1 MLPTSRDVL
10 EAAQRLQTRVL
21 RTPLVR
27 MGGADAPLFLK
38 LESLQVTGSF
48 KPRGAFHHVLKN
60 AEACGRG
67 VVTASS
73 GNHGQAVAYVA
84 RQLGVSCVV
93 VVPEDVVPV
102 KLEAIQR
109 WGAEVV
115 RYGHTAED
123 RIGRARELAE
133 ERGLHYVPPFD
144 DPDVIA
150 GQGTVGLEI
159 LQDCPEVEAI
169 YVPCGGGGLISGIA
183 LAVKGL
189 RPDVRVIGVEPEGAA
204 CFFASWKAGRRVR
217 LGAVDTVADG
227 LRALE
232 PGVLTW
238 EVASRYVDAFTT
250 VREEEILDA
259 MRRLVL
265 DAKVV
270 AEPSGAVAVAA
281 LRDAPQSPSV
291 AVLSGGNVDPAL
303 LRRLL

>member
-1 MLPTSRDVL
+1 MPV
-10 EAAQRLQTRVL
+10 
-21 RTPLVR
+21 
-27 MGGADAPLFLK
+27 FLK

-48 KPRGAFHHVLKN
+48 KPRGALHHVLKN
-60 AEACGRG
+60 LEACGRG

-84 RQLGVSCVV
+84 RQLGVPCVV

-102 KLEAIQR
+102 KLEVIQR

-115 RYGHTAED
+115 RYGRTTEE

-159 LQDCPEVEAI
+159 LQDCPEAKTI
-169 YVPCGGGGLISGIA
+169 YVPCGGGSLISGIA

-217 LGAVDTVADG
+217 LGSVNTVADG

-259 MRRLVL
+259 MRRLLL

-270 AEPSGAVAVAA
+270 VEPSGAVSAAAA
-281 LRDAPQSPSV
+281 LRDAPHSPSV
-291 AVLSGGNVDPAL
+291 VVLSGGNVDPAL